1 MGLWSYCEACG
12 KRIETGEPC
21 IGVKKYSEHLCGD
34 SICLD
39 CAKIENL
46 PDGKAP
52 VSITDLL
59 SRAEAAEKRAD
70 RWEEEVKAYSESDL
84 AKAHDLLSA
93 DWAKQKI
100 RADAAEA
107 RAEKAE
113 KCIYAIEDDLDRGND
128 NDRARE
134 HIAEWKGQKEE

>member
-1 MGLWSYCEACG
+1 MRLWSYCEVCG

-21 IGVKKYSEHLCGD
+21 IGVKEYSEHLCGD

-59 SRAEAAEKRAD
+59 ARAEAAEAANSQLNGTVTTLMESNRKLA
-70 RWEEEVKAYSESDL
+70 EEL
-84 AKAHDLLSA
+84 KAHMLRKKRD
-93 DWAKQKI
+93 
-100 RADAAEA
+100 
-107 RAEKAE
+107 
-113 KCIYAIEDDLDRGND
+113 G
-128 NDRARE
+128 
-134 HIAEWKGQKEE
+134 GTGG

>member
-21 IGVKKYSEHLCGD
+21 IGVKEYSEHLCGD

-59 SRAEAAEKRAD
+59 SRAEAAEVRAHELETTHRTEMCED
-70 RWEEEVKAYSESDL
+70 GFDCVELGKVRKELESAEE
-84 AKAHDLLSA
+84 
-93 DWAKQKI
+93 
-100 RADAAEA
+100 

-113 KCIYAIEDDLDRGND
+113 KEVDYYKQFLQNWHEHEDEEHVDL
-128 NDRARE
+128 
-134 HIAEWKGQKEE
+134 